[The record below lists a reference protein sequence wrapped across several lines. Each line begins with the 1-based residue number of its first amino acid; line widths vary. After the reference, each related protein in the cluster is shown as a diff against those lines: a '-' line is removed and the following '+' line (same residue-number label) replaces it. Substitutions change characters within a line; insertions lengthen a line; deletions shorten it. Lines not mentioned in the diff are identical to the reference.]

1 MPRKRRR
8 TTRRKPAAA
17 GRTRRRSTRRR
28 AAPRRRA
35 RGAGRRGSTAI
46 APIVGTVIGAGA
58 AIGLGALTSMA
69 IKAIRAKGK
78 PASETEK
85 TVAEYAPLVGAGVMA
100 GLGYFVPKY
109 KPLMMPAVIGAALV
123 FALGKYQ
130 ASKAKA
136 EAGAG
141 YYAARGY
148 NQLRGAGSVARTLMA
163 PSGAGS
169 VARVLG

>member
-17 GRTRRRSTRRR
+17 GRTRRRSTRR
-28 AAPRRRA
+28 APTRRRRA
-35 RGAGRRGSTAI
+35 RGAGRKGTAAL

-69 IKAIRAKGK
+69 LKAIRAKDK

-130 ASKAKA
+130 ASKAKT
-136 EAGAG
+136 EAAG

-148 NQLRGAGSVARTLMA
+148 NQLRGAGSVARTLTA